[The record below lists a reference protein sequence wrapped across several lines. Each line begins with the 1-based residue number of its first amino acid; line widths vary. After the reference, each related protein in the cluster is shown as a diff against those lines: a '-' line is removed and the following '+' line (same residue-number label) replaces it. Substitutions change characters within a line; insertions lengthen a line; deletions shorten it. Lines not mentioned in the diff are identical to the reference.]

1 MFRKGDI
8 ITGTKEN
15 GYGITNSTVNM
26 EVKEVNNSTYYSCG
40 YSIDVQIIDSDSDTI
55 CPQLNPDM
63 FKLVRSNKPKIRRL
77 SNYEKIKFFL
87 TNLF

>member
-8 ITGTKEN
+8 VTGTKEN
-15 GYGITNSTVNM
+15 SYGITNSTVNM

-40 YSIDVQIIDSDSDTI
+40 YSIDVQIIDGYTDTVFDG
-55 CPQLNPDM
+55 LDPDM
-63 FKLVRSNKPKIRRL
+63 FKLVKSNKPKIRRL
-77 SNYEKIKFFL
+77 TSFEKIKFFL

>member
-26 EVKEVNNSTYYSCG
+26 EVKEIHNSQHYSCG
-40 YSIDVQIIDSDSDTI
+40 YSIDVQIIDGYSDTI
-55 CPQLNPDM
+55 FPQLNPDM
-63 FKLVRSNKPKIRRL
+63 FKLVKSNKPKIRRL

-87 TNLF
+87 TTIN

>member
-40 YSIDVQIIDSDSDTI
+40 YSIDVQIIEGYSDTVF
-55 CPQLNPDM
+55 PNLNPDM
-63 FKLVRSNKPKIRRL
+63 FKLIRSNKPKIRRL
-77 SNYEKIKFFL
+77 TSAEKIKFFL